1 MKDYTIIVGNLLDI
15 KTCYLHTYLFPLRK
29 DFVFRSSMILMPP
42 GIPPPALSSYITIHP
57 TALTL
62 MSGRVQETK
71 EEAPTRTG
79 VALLAA
85 ATFLSG
91 KSIASTQMHQ
101 VMNLLQTLFYFCF
114 VTSVSSFC
122 PPQPQSGR
130 LHSVSLHLVT
140 EKDVIE
146 LVEKAEEL
154 WAKVESLRNE
164 ARELSTQAESLG
176 QEAETSAADAID
188 SLKESISETKIVEA
202 NKAQNSCI
210 DLGSLLE
217 KAMEATKE
225 ADEIEVLAE
234 EALAS
239 SEKALEQHLIDF
251 PEDDEINVM

>member
-1 MKDYTIIVGNLLDI
+1 
-15 KTCYLHTYLFPLRK
+15 
-29 DFVFRSSMILMPP
+29 
-42 GIPPPALSSYITIHP
+42 
-57 TALTL
+57 
-62 MSGRVQETK
+62 MS
-71 EEAPTRTG
+71 P
-79 VALLAA
+79 
-85 ATFLSG
+85 
-91 KSIASTQMHQ
+91 
-101 VMNLLQTLFYFCF
+101 
-114 VTSVSSFC
+114 FC

-140 EKDVIE
+140 EKDVVE

-164 ARELSTQAESLG
+164 ARELSIQAESLG

-188 SLKESISETKIVEA
+188 SLKESISETKIEDA

-225 ADEIEVLAE
+225 ADEIEMLAE